1 MTPVPPFW
9 QTESHALIA
18 RNITLSRAQI
28 FTQLLL
34 PRAASTIALKVPIC
48 LPRLFRPILAYQ

>member
-9 QTESHALIA
+9 QTKSHALIA

-34 PRAASTIALKVPIC
+34 LQAASTIALEVPIRS
-48 LPRLFRPILAYQ
+48 PRPFRPTLPH